1 MRRHLTLPM
10 PAMARNLTPMKP
22 NLRRN
27 TTLQRTPT
35 LASLLCELRA
45 QRPDLVEQW
54 SDGEVG
60 TVLSPQWVLHT
71 KGKRSR
77 EIVAAEFGDRVLSRR
92 GRKQGVEGVWFFSPL
107 LAEEIFT
114 AHTDIALPAKRVA
127 RRAA

>member
-1 MRRHLTLPM
+1 
-10 PAMARNLTPMKP
+10 MKP

-27 TTLQRTPT
+27 ATLQKTPT

-45 QRPDLVEQW
+45 QRPDLVERW

-60 TVLSPQWVLHT
+60 TVLSPLWVLRL